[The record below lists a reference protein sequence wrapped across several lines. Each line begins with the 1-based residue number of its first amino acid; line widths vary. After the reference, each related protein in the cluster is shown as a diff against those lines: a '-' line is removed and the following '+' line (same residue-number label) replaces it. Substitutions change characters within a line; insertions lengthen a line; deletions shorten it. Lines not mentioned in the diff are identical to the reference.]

1 MTSDKENLNFL
12 LQRLQQGSEHAF
24 TVLYDKFSKPL
35 YRNILRLVKD
45 EDIAQ
50 ELLQD
55 LFLKIWDIRAKINP
69 EKSFK
74 SFLYK
79 IAQNLV
85 YTHFSKIAK
94 NERLIAKLAI
104 SYAEYDDNVEEK
116 LISKENHQ
124 QLKMAI
130 DSLPPQRKLIYSLCK
145 LDGKSYAEVSQ
156 ELGISTDTV
165 SSQIVKAN
173 KAVRMYFMVNK
184 ELALLFVASQ
194 VLIHTK

>member
-1 MTSDKENLNFL
+1 MVSDQENFNLL
-12 LQRLQQGSEHAF
+12 LQQLQQGSEHAF

-35 YRNILRLVKD
+35 YRNILRMVKD
-45 EDIAQ
+45 EYIAE

-79 IAQNLV
+79 VAENLV
-85 YTHFSKIAK
+85 YTHFGKIAK
-94 NERLIAKLAI
+94 NDRLIAKLAI
-104 SYAEYDDNVEEK
+104 TYVEYGDNAEEK

-130 DSLPPQRKLIYSLCK
+130 ESLPPQRKLIYSLCK
-145 LDGKSYAEVSQ
+145 LDGKSYAEVSE

-173 KAVRMYFMVNK
+173 KAVRMFFMANK
-184 ELALLFVASQ
+184 DMALLFVASQ
-194 VLIHTK
+194 VLMHTK